1 MSHSHND
8 FPISGYLGR
17 WKVHHNMMRTKSRY
31 DARYMLKNP
40 STQKIYTNSQML
52 ADLAQR
58 KKEYPGLAL
67 LLEPWIAKIASRA
80 QKNPDAE
87 FSLHCSD
94 ATEERA
100 LARLKKM
107 RWSELES
114 LAQLLYRPL
123 YERNLKYGDVNVRD
137 FVTYQASVLYAGETP
152 ATRTRLTGC
161 LKNYILPV
169 VGEIKLNALDADRQ
183 TKALKAIN
191 QKLQNSSGPVGSS
204 TRGYV
209 KRAYRG
215 LILAIER
222 SGWRG
227 CSAGLRLVDL
237 LKGSTDPNNAILRSC
252 RVAHLDDTQ
261 RTALFGL
268 LFEPEHLYDLFW
280 VALLYSGADPADI
293 AGQTYGD
300 IEELTLRDG
309 SCCYTILIS
318 RRVRKLHDRYSTL
331 QATNENFPIYKFR
344 RLVLT
349 PWAGDVLL
357 RRLEQLHALG
367 LSDDQIQ
374 EMRLSSE
381 KPGGAIVGPEEL
393 AKRLQQLLRQ
403 AGIPAATATRTE
415 KKGHAY
421 RQTVKEDIALLQ
433 RDARYLAMQCGA
445 DEVMLHAMFGD
456 TWTDTDEEAYLD
468 LLGDRYAV
476 ARWQRLRRWSPLA
489 PASLP
494 FTGEGCLAGNTH
506 VPTRHILQVINSTGH
521 PVTLTLRAT
530 YALNAFWA
538 QNKKGGN
545 TS

>member
-1 MSHSHND
+1 
-8 FPISGYLGR
+8 
-17 WKVHHNMMRTKSRY
+17 
-31 DARYMLKNP
+31 
-40 STQKIYTNSQML
+40 ML

-87 FSLHCSD
+87 FSLHSSD
-94 ATEERA
+94 STRERA
-100 LARLKKM
+100 LARLKNQ

-123 YERNLKYGDVNVRD
+123 YERNLQHGDITVRD
-137 FVTYQASVLYAGETP
+137 FASYQAETLYAHETP
-152 ATRTRLTGC
+152 DTRTRLMGC

-169 VGEIKLNALDADRQ
+169 IGNTKLKALDAGRQ

-191 QKLQNSSGPVGSS
+191 HKLQNSPGSVGSS
-204 TRGYV
+204 TRVYV

-215 LILAIER
+215 LILAIES
-222 SGWRG
+222 SGWKG
-227 CSAGLRLVDL
+227 CFAGLHLIDILKSSSERNSDILNNSRVD
-237 LKGSTDPNNAILRSC
+237 
-252 RVAHLDDTQ
+252 HLDDTQ
-261 RTALFGL
+261 RTALFQL
-268 LFEPEHLYDLFW
+268 LIDPGRLYDLFW

-300 IEELTLRDG
+300 IDELALQDG
-309 SCCYTILIS
+309 NCCYTILIS

-344 RLVLT
+344 RVVLT
-349 PWAGDVLL
+349 PWAGDILL
-357 RRLEQLHALG
+357 RRLEQLRALG
-367 LSDDQIQ
+367 LSDDQIR

-393 AKRLQQLLRQ
+393 AKRLRPLLL
-403 AGIPAATATRTE
+403 ATGIPGATPTRTD

-421 RQTVKEDIALLQ
+421 RQKITEDVNLLF
-433 RDARYLAMQCGA
+433 RDARYLAKRCGA
-445 DEVMLHAMFGD
+445 DDVMLHAMFGD
-456 TWTDTDEEAYLD
+456 AWTDTDEDAYLD

-476 ARWQRLRRWSPLA
+476 ARWQRLRHWSPLA
-489 PASLP
+489 PAPLP
-494 FTGEGCLAGNTH
+494 ATGEGCLEGYTH
-506 VPTRHILQVINSTGH
+506 TPARHIQRVNNPTDHS
-521 PVTLTLRAT
+521 VTLTLSAL
-530 YALNAFWA
+530 YALRVYWA
-538 QNKKGGN
+538 HNEKERS

>member
-1 MSHSHND
+1 
-8 FPISGYLGR
+8 
-17 WKVHHNMMRTKSRY
+17 
-31 DARYMLKNP
+31 
-40 STQKIYTNSQML
+40 ML

-123 YERNLKYGDVNVRD
+123 NERNLKYGDVNVRD

-237 LKGSTDPNNAILRSC
+237 LEGSTDPNNAILRSC
-252 RVAHLDDTQ
+252 RVAHLDNAQ

-300 IEELTLRDG
+300 IEELTLQDG

-367 LSDDQIQ
+367 LSDDQIR
-374 EMRLSSE
+374 EMRLSAE
-381 KPGGAIVGPEEL
+381 KPGSSIVGPEEL
-393 AKRLQQLLRQ
+393 SKRLRPLLQQ
-403 AGIPAATATRTE
+403 AGISNASSTRTD
-415 KKGHAY
+415 KQGHAY

-433 RDARYLAMQCGA
+433 RDARYLAIQCGA

-494 FTGEGCLAGNTH
+494 FTGEGCLAGYTH
-506 VPTRHILQVINSTGH
+506 VPARHNLRVDNTTDHS
-521 PVTLTLRAT
+521 VTLTLHAP

>member
-1 MSHSHND
+1 MGTSKCD
-8 FPISGYLGR
+8 FAIAGYEGR
-17 WKVHHNMMRTKSRY
+17 QKVHHNMKRTKSKY

-40 STQKIYTNSQML
+40 ATKKVYTNAQML

-107 RWSELES
+107 RWSELEA

-183 TKALKAIN
+183 TKALKTIN
-191 QKLQNSSGPVGSS
+191 QKLQNSSEPVGSS

-215 LILAIER
+215 LILAIES
-222 SGWRG
+222 SGWKG
-227 CSAGLRLVDL
+227 CFAGLHLIDI
-237 LKGSTDPNNAILRSC
+237 LKSSSERNSDILKNS
-252 RVAHLDDTQ
+252 RVAHLDDAQ
-261 RTALFGL
+261 RTALFRL

-280 VALLYSGADPADI
+280 VALLYSGMDPSDI

-300 IEELTLRDG
+300 IEELTLQDG

-357 RRLEQLHALG
+357 RRLEQLRGLG
-367 LSDDQIQ
+367 LSDDQIR

-403 AGIPAATATRTE
+403 AGIPAATLTRTD
-415 KKGHAY
+415 KQGHAY

-433 RDARYLAMQCGA
+433 RDARYLAIQCGA

-494 FTGEGCLAGNTH
+494 FTGEGCLTGYTHAPARHNLRVDNTTDH
-506 VPTRHILQVINSTGH
+506 S
-521 PVTLTLRAT
+521 VTLTLRAP

>member
-1 MSHSHND
+1 MGISKRD
-8 FPISGYLGR
+8 FAIAGYEGR
-17 WKVHHNMMRTKSRY
+17 QKVHHNMKRTKSKY

-52 ADLAQR
+52 ADLMRR
-58 KKEYPGLAL
+58 KDQYPGLAP
-67 LLEPWIAKIASRA
+67 LLEPWIQELTARA

-152 ATRTRLTGC
+152 ATRTRLAGC

-183 TKALKAIN
+183 TKALKTIN
-191 QKLQNSSGPVGSS
+191 QKLQNSSEPVGSS

-215 LILAIER
+215 LILAIES
-222 SGWRG
+222 SGWKG
-227 CSAGLRLVDL
+227 CFAGLHLIDI
-237 LKGSTDPNNAILRSC
+237 LKSSSERNSDILKNS
-252 RVAHLDDTQ
+252 RVAHLDDAQ
-261 RTALFGL
+261 RTALFRL

-293 AGQTYGD
+293 SGQTYGD
-300 IEELTLRDG
+300 IEELTLQDG

-357 RRLEQLHALG
+357 RRLEQLRGLG
-367 LSDDQIQ
+367 LSDDQIR

-393 AKRLQQLLRQ
+393 AKRLRSLLPQ
-403 AGIPAATATRTE
+403 AGILAATPTRTD

-433 RDARYLAMQCGA
+433 RDARYLAIQCGV

-494 FTGEGCLAGNTH
+494 FTGEGRLTGYTHAPARHNLRVDNTTDH
-506 VPTRHILQVINSTGH
+506 S
-521 PVTLTLRAT
+521 VTLTLRAP

>member
-1 MSHSHND
+1 MGTSKCG
-8 FPISGYLGR
+8 FAIAGYEGR
-17 WKVHHNMMRTKSRY
+17 QKVHHNMKRTKSKY

-40 STQKIYTNSQML
+40 ATKKVYTNAQML

-58 KKEYPGLAL
+58 EKVYPGLAP
-67 LLEPWIAKIASRA
+67 LLEPWIQKLTARA

-152 ATRTRLTGC
+152 ATRTHLTGC
-161 LKNYILPV
+161 LKNHILPV

-204 TRGYV
+204 ARGYV

-222 SGWRG
+222 NGWRG
-227 CSAGLRLVDL
+227 CSAGLQLVDL
-237 LKGSTDPNNAILRSC
+237 LKGSTNPNNAILRSC
-252 RVAHLDDTQ
+252 RVAHLDDAQ

-331 QATNENFPIYKFR
+331 PATNENFPIYKFR

-403 AGIPAATATRTE
+403 AE
-415 KKGHAY
+415 K
-421 RQTVKEDIALLQ
+421 
-433 RDARYLAMQCGA
+433 
-445 DEVMLHAMFGD
+445 
-456 TWTDTDEEAYLD
+456 
-468 LLGDRYAV
+468 
-476 ARWQRLRRWSPLA
+476 
-489 PASLP
+489 
-494 FTGEGCLAGNTH
+494 
-506 VPTRHILQVINSTGH
+506 
-521 PVTLTLRAT
+521 
-530 YALNAFWA
+530 
-538 QNKKGGN
+538 
-545 TS
+545 

>member
-1 MSHSHND
+1 MGTSKCD
-8 FPISGYLGR
+8 FAIAGYEGR
-17 WKVHHNMMRTKSRY
+17 QKVHHNMKRTKSKY

-40 STQKIYTNSQML
+40 ATKKVYTNAQML

-58 KKEYPGLAL
+58 
-67 LLEPWIAKIASRA
+67 LEI
-80 QKNPDAE
+80 
-87 FSLHCSD
+87 
-94 ATEERA
+94 
-100 LARLKKM
+100 
-107 RWSELES
+107 

-169 VGEIKLNALDADRQ
+169 VGEIKLNALDTDRQ

-191 QKLQNSSGPVGSS
+191 QKLQNSSGPGGSS

-252 RVAHLDDTQ
+252 RVAHLDDAQ

-300 IEELTLRDG
+300 IEELTLQDG

-393 AKRLQQLLRQ
+393 AKRLRPLLLA
-403 AGIPAATATRTE
+403 AGIPDATPTRTD
-415 KKGHAY
+415 KLGHAY
-421 RQTVKEDIALLQ
+421 RQKITEDVNLLL
-433 RDARYLAMQCGA
+433 RDARYLAKRCGA
-445 DEVMLHAMFGD
+445 DDVMLHAMFGD
-456 TWTDTDEEAYLD
+456 AWTDTDEDAYLD

-489 PASLP
+489 PAPLP
-494 FTGEGCLAGNTH
+494 ATGEGCLEGYTH
-506 VPTRHILQVINSTGH
+506 APARHIQRVNNPTDHS
-521 PVTLTLRAT
+521 VTLTLSAL
-530 YALNAFWA
+530 YALRVYWA
-538 QNKKGGN
+538 HNEKERS

>member
-1 MSHSHND
+1 MAASKND
-8 FPISGYLGR
+8 FDIAGYKGR
-17 WKVHHNMMRTKSRY
+17 WKVHHNMNRTKSKY
-31 DARYMLKNP
+31 DAYYMLKNP
-40 STQKIYTNSQML
+40 ATKKVYTNAQML

-58 KKEYPGLAL
+58 KKEYPGLAP
-67 LLEPWIAKIASRA
+67 LLEPWIAEITSRA

-87 FSLHCSD
+87 FSLHSSD
-94 ATEERA
+94 STRERA
-100 LARLKKM
+100 LARLKKQ

-123 YERNLKYGDVNVRD
+123 YERNLQHGDITVRD
-137 FVTYQASVLYAGETP
+137 FASYQAETLYAHETP
-152 ATRTRLTGC
+152 DTRTRLMGC

-169 VGEIKLNALDADRQ
+169 IGNTKPKALDADRQ

-191 QKLQNSSGPVGSS
+191 QKLQNSSEPVGSS

-237 LKGSTDPNNAILRSC
+237 LKGPTDPNNAILRSC
-252 RVAHLDDTQ
+252 RVAHLDDAQ

-268 LFEPEHLYDLFW
+268 LFKPEHLYDLFW

-293 AGQTYGD
+293 SGQTYGD

-344 RLVLT
+344 RLVFT

-357 RRLEQLHALG
+357 RRLEQLRGLG
-367 LSDDQIQ
+367 LSDDQIR

-393 AKRLQQLLRQ
+393 AKRLRPLLLA
-403 AGIPAATATRTE
+403 AGIPDATTTRTG
-415 KKGHAY
+415 KMGHAY

-433 RDARYLAMQCGA
+433 RDARYLAIQCGA
-445 DEVMLHAMFGD
+445 DEVMLHTMFGD
-456 TWTDTDEEAYLD
+456 TWTDTDEKAYLD

-494 FTGEGCLAGNTH
+494 FTGEGCLTGYTHAPARHNLRADNTTDH
-506 VPTRHILQVINSTGH
+506 S
-521 PVTLTLRAT
+521 VTLTLRAP

>member
-1 MSHSHND
+1 MGTSKHD
-8 FPISGYLGR
+8 FNIAGYKGR
-17 WKVHHNMMRTKSRY
+17 WKVHHNMNRTKSQY
-31 DARYMLKNP
+31 DAYYMLKNP

-52 ADLAQR
+52 ADLMRR
-58 KKEYPGLAL
+58 KDQYPGLAP
-67 LLEPWIAKIASRA
+67 LLEPWIQELTARA
-80 QKNPDAE
+80 QKKPNAE
-87 FSLHCSD
+87 FSLHCSSSTKD
-94 ATEERA
+94 SA
-100 LARLKKM
+100 LARLKKT
-107 RWSELES
+107 RWHELEI

-123 YERNLKYGDVNVRD
+123 YERNLKYGDVTVRD

-169 VGEIKLNALDADRQ
+169 VGEIKLNALGADRQ

-191 QKLQNSSGPVGSS
+191 QKLQNSSGPVGNS

-252 RVAHLDDTQ
+252 RVAHLDDAQ
-261 RTALFGL
+261 RTALFRL

-331 QATNENFPIYKFR
+331 QATNEDFPIYKFR

-393 AKRLQQLLRQ
+393 AKRLRPLLLA
-403 AGIPAATATRTE
+403 AGIPDATPTRTD
-415 KKGHAY
+415 KLGHAY
-421 RQTVKEDIALLQ
+421 RQKITEDVNLLL
-433 RDARYLAMQCGA
+433 RDARYLEKRCGA
-445 DEVMLHAMFGD
+445 DDVMLHAMFGD
-456 TWTDTDEEAYLD
+456 AWTDTDEDAYLD

-494 FTGEGCLAGNTH
+494 FTGEGCLTGYTHAPARHNLRVDNTTDH
-506 VPTRHILQVINSTGH
+506 S
-521 PVTLTLRAT
+521 VTLTLRAP

>member
-1 MSHSHND
+1 MQH
-8 FPISGYLGR
+8 
-17 WKVHHNMMRTKSRY
+17 
-31 DARYMLKNP
+31 
-40 STQKIYTNSQML
+40 
-52 ADLAQR
+52 
-58 KKEYPGLAL
+58 
-67 LLEPWIAKIASRA
+67 
-80 QKNPDAE
+80 
-87 FSLHCSD
+87 
-94 ATEERA
+94 
-100 LARLKKM
+100 
-107 RWSELES
+107 
-114 LAQLLYRPL
+114 
-123 YERNLKYGDVNVRD
+123 GDITVRD
-137 FVTYQASVLYAGETP
+137 FASYQAETLYAHETP
-152 ATRTRLTGC
+152 DTRTRLMGC

-169 VGEIKLNALDADRQ
+169 IGNTKLKALDAGRQ

-191 QKLQNSSGPVGSS
+191 HKLQNSPGSVGSS
-204 TRGYV
+204 TRVYV

-222 SGWRG
+222 NGWRG
-227 CSAGLRLVDL
+227 CSAGLQLVDL
-237 LKGSTDPNNAILRSC
+237 LKGSTNPNNAILRSC
-252 RVAHLDDTQ
+252 RVAHLDDAQ

-331 QATNENFPIYKFR
+331 PATNENFPIYKFR

-349 PWAGDVLL
+349 PWAGQVLL
-357 RRLEQLHALG
+357 RRLEQLRGLG

-381 KPGGAIVGPEEL
+381 KPGGAIIGPEEL

-403 AGIPAATATRTE
+403 AGIPAATPTRTD

-421 RQTVKEDIALLQ
+421 RQTVKQDIALLQ
-433 RDARYLAMQCGA
+433 RDARYLAIQCGA

-494 FTGEGCLAGNTH
+494 FTGEGCLAGYTH
-506 VPTRHILQVINSTGH
+506 VPARHILQVINSTGH

-538 QNKKGGN
+538 QSKKGGN

>member
-1 MSHSHND
+1 MGTSKCD
-8 FPISGYLGR
+8 FAIAGYEGR
-17 WKVHHNMMRTKSRY
+17 QKVHHNMKRTESKY

-40 STQKIYTNSQML
+40 ATKKVYTNAQML

-58 KKEYPGLAL
+58 EKVYPGLAP
-67 LLEPWIAKIASRA
+67 LLEPWIQELTARA

-87 FSLHCSD
+87 FSLHCSN

-123 YERNLKYGDVNVRD
+123 YERNLKYGDVTVRD

-152 ATRTRLTGC
+152 ATRTHLTGC

-169 VGEIKLNALDADRQ
+169 VGEIKLNALDAE
-183 TKALKAIN
+183 
-191 QKLQNSSGPVGSS
+191 LQNSSGPVGSS
-204 TRGYV
+204 ARGYV

-222 SGWRG
+222 NGWRG
-227 CSAGLRLVDL
+227 CSAGLQLVDL

-252 RVAHLDDTQ
+252 RVAHLDDAQ
-261 RTALFGL
+261 RTALFRL

-403 AGIPAATATRTE
+403 AGIPAATLTRTD
-415 KKGHAY
+415 KQGHAY

-433 RDARYLAMQCGA
+433 RDARYLAIQCGA

-494 FTGEGCLAGNTH
+494 FTGEGCLTGYTHAPARHNLRVDNTTDH
-506 VPTRHILQVINSTGH
+506 S
-521 PVTLTLRAT
+521 VTLTLRAP

>member
-1 MSHSHND
+1 MGTSKCD
-8 FPISGYLGR
+8 FAIAGYEGR
-17 WKVHHNMMRTKSRY
+17 QKVHHNMKRTKSKY

-40 STQKIYTNSQML
+40 ATKKVYTNAQML

-58 KKEYPGLAL
+58 EKVYPGLAP
-67 LLEPWIAKIASRA
+67 LLEPWIQELTARA

-137 FVTYQASVLYAGETP
+137 FVMYQAKTLFPGDTP
-152 ATRTRLTGC
+152 EMRTRLIGI
-161 LKNYILPV
+161 LENHILPEI
-169 VGEIKLNALDADRQ
+169 GEVKLNALDAGCQ
-183 TKALKAIN
+183 KKALASISR
-191 QKLQNSSGPVGSS
+191 KLSVGKT
-204 TRGYV
+204 TRENIR
-209 KRAYRG
+209 RAYRG
-215 LILAIER
+215 LILAIES
-222 SGWRG
+222 SGWKG
-227 CSAGLRLVDL
+227 CFAGLHLIDILKSSSERNSDILNNSRVD
-237 LKGSTDPNNAILRSC
+237 
-252 RVAHLDDTQ
+252 HLDDTQ
-261 RTALFGL
+261 RTALFQL
-268 LFEPEHLYDLFW
+268 LIDPGRLYDLFW
-280 VALLYSGADPADI
+280 VALLYCGMDPADI

-300 IEELTLRDG
+300 IDELALQDG

-344 RLVLT
+344 RVVLT
-349 PWAGDVLL
+349 PWAGDILL
-357 RRLEQLHALG
+357 RRLEQLRALG
-367 LSDDQIQ
+367 LSDDQIR

-393 AKRLQQLLRQ
+393 AKRLRPLLLA
-403 AGIPAATATRTE
+403 AGIPDATPTRTDNM
-415 KKGHAY
+415 GHAY
-421 RQTVKEDIALLQ
+421 RQKITEDVNLLL
-433 RDARYLAMQCGA
+433 RDARYLAKRCGA
-445 DEVMLHAMFGD
+445 DDVMLHAMFGD
-456 TWTDTDEEAYLD
+456 AWTDTDEDAYLD

-489 PASLP
+489 PAPLP
-494 FTGEGCLAGNTH
+494 ATGEGCLEGYTH
-506 VPTRHILQVINSTGH
+506 APARHILRAANPTDRS
-521 PVTLTLRAT
+521 VTLTLSAL
-530 YALNAFWA
+530 YALRVYWA
-538 QNKKGGN
+538 HNEKERS

>member
-1 MSHSHND
+1 MKSQRGNSH
-8 FPISGYLGR
+8 
-17 WKVHHNMMRTKSRY
+17 
-31 DARYMLKNP
+31 
-40 STQKIYTNSQML
+40 
-52 ADLAQR
+52 
-58 KKEYPGLAL
+58 
-67 LLEPWIAKIASRA
+67 
-80 QKNPDAE
+80 
-87 FSLHCSD
+87 
-94 ATEERA
+94 
-100 LARLKKM
+100 
-107 RWSELES
+107 
-114 LAQLLYRPL
+114 
-123 YERNLKYGDVNVRD
+123 
-137 FVTYQASVLYAGETP
+137 
-152 ATRTRLTGC
+152 
-161 LKNYILPV
+161 LPV
-169 VGEIKLNALDADRQ
+169 IGNTKLKALDAGRQ
-183 TKALKAIN
+183 TKALKAIS

-237 LKGSTDPNNAILRSC
+237 LKGPTDPNNAILRSC

-293 AGQTYGD
+293 SGQTYGD

-367 LSDDQIQ
+367 LSDDQIR

-393 AKRLQQLLRQ
+393 AKRLRPLLLA
-403 AGIPAATATRTE
+403 AGIPDATPTRTG
-415 KKGHAY
+415 KMGHAY
-421 RQTVKEDIALLQ
+421 RQKITEDVNLLL
-433 RDARYLAMQCGA
+433 RDARYLAKRCGA
-445 DEVMLHAMFGD
+445 DDVMLHAMFGD
-456 TWTDTDEEAYLD
+456 AWTDTDEDAYLD

-494 FTGEGCLAGNTH
+494 FTGEGCLAGYTH
-506 VPTRHILQVINSTGH
+506 APARHILRAANPTDHS
-521 PVTLTLRAT
+521 VTLTLRAP

>member
-1 MSHSHND
+1 MGTSKCG
-8 FPISGYLGR
+8 FAIAGYEGR
-17 WKVHHNMMRTKSRY
+17 QKVHHNMKRTKSKY

-40 STQKIYTNSQML
+40 ATKKVYTNAQML

-58 KKEYPGLAL
+58 EKVYPGLAP
-67 LLEPWIAKIASRA
+67 LLEPWIQKLTARA

-152 ATRTRLTGC
+152 ATRTHLTGC
-161 LKNYILPV
+161 LKNHILPV

-204 TRGYV
+204 ARGYV

-222 SGWRG
+222 NGWRG
-227 CSAGLRLVDL
+227 CSAGLQLVDL
-237 LKGSTDPNNAILRSC
+237 LKGSTNPNNAILRSC
-252 RVAHLDDTQ
+252 RVAHLDDAQ

-331 QATNENFPIYKFR
+331 PATNENFPIYKFR

-349 PWAGDVLL
+349 PWAGQVLL
-357 RRLEQLHALG
+357 RRLEQLRGLG

-403 AGIPAATATRTE
+403 AGIPTAIPTRTD

-433 RDARYLAMQCGA
+433 RDARYLAKRCGA
-445 DEVMLHAMFGD
+445 DDVMLHAMFGD

-494 FTGEGCLAGNTH
+494 FTGEGCLAGYTH
-506 VPTRHILQVINSTGH
+506 VPARHILQVINSTGH

>member
-1 MSHSHND
+1 MGTSKHD
-8 FPISGYLGR
+8 FNIAGYKGR
-17 WKVHHNMMRTKSRY
+17 RKVHHNMNRTKSQY
-31 DARYMLKNP
+31 DAYYMLKNP

-52 ADLAQR
+52 ADLMRR
-58 KKEYPGLAL
+58 KDQYPGLAP
-67 LLEPWIAKIASRA
+67 LLEPWIQELTART

-123 YERNLKYGDVNVRD
+123 YERNLKYGGVSVRD

-191 QKLQNSSGPVGSS
+191 QKLQNSSEPVGSS

-227 CSAGLRLVDL
+227 CSAGLQLVDL
-237 LKGSTDPNNAILRSC
+237 LKGPTDPNNAILRSC
-252 RVAHLDDTQ
+252 RVAHLDDVQ

-293 AGQTYGD
+293 SGQTYGD

-393 AKRLQQLLRQ
+393 ARRLRPLLLA
-403 AGIPAATATRTE
+403 AGIPDATPTRTDIL
-415 KKGHAY
+415 GHAY
-421 RQTVKEDIALLQ
+421 RQKITEDVNLLL
-433 RDARYLAMQCGA
+433 RDARYLAKRCGA
-445 DEVMLHAMFGD
+445 DDVMLHAMFGD
-456 TWTDTDEEAYLD
+456 AWTDTDEDAYLD

-489 PASLP
+489 PAPLP
-494 FTGEGCLAGNTH
+494 AAGEGCLEGYTH
-506 VPTRHILQVINSTGH
+506 APARHILRAANPTDRS
-521 PVTLTLRAT
+521 VTLTLSAL
-530 YALNAFWA
+530 YALRVYWA
-538 QNKKGGN
+538 HNEKERS

>member
-17 WKVHHNMMRTKSRY
+17 LKVHHNMMRTKSRY

-52 ADLAQR
+52 ADLMRR
-58 KKEYPGLAL
+58 KDQYPGLAPL
-67 LLEPWIAKIASRA
+67 LKPWIQELTARA

-87 FSLHCSD
+87 FSLHSSD
-94 ATEERA
+94 STRERA
-100 LARLKKM
+100 LARLKKQ

-123 YERNLKYGDVNVRD
+123 YERNLQHGDITVRD
-137 FVTYQASVLYAGETP
+137 FASYQAETLYAHETP
-152 ATRTRLTGC
+152 DTRTRLMGC

-169 VGEIKLNALDADRQ
+169 IGNTKLKALDASRQ

-191 QKLQNSSGPVGSS
+191 HKLQNSPGSVGSS
-204 TRGYV
+204 TRVYV

-215 LILAIER
+215 LILAIES
-222 SGWRG
+222 SGWKG
-227 CSAGLRLVDL
+227 CFAGLHLIDILKSSSERNSDILKNSRVD
-237 LKGSTDPNNAILRSC
+237 
-252 RVAHLDDTQ
+252 HLDDTQ
-261 RTALFGL
+261 RTALFQL
-268 LFEPEHLYDLFW
+268 LIDPGRLYDLFW

-300 IEELTLRDG
+300 IDELALQDG

-331 QATNENFPIYKFR
+331 PATNENFPIYKFR

-349 PWAGDVLL
+349 PWAGQVLL
-357 RRLEQLHALG
+357 RRLEQLRGLG

-393 AKRLQQLLRQ
+393 AKRLQQLLRH
-403 AGIPAATATRTE
+403 AGIPAATPTRTD

-421 RQTVKEDIALLQ
+421 RQTVKQDIALLQ
-433 RDARYLAMQCGA
+433 RDARYLAKRCGA
-445 DEVMLHAMFGD
+445 DDVMLHAMFGD
-456 TWTDTDEEAYLD
+456 AWTDTDEDAYLD

-489 PASLP
+489 PAPLP
-494 FTGEGCLAGNTH
+494 ATGEGCLAGYTH
-506 VPTRHILQVINSTGH
+506 APARHILQVINSTGH
-521 PVTLTLRAT
+521 PVTLTLSAL
-530 YALNAFWA
+530 YALRVYWA
-538 QNKKGGN
+538 HNEKERS

>member
-17 WKVHHNMMRTKSRY
+17 LKVHHNMMRTKSRY

-40 STQKIYTNSQML
+40 STQKIYTNSQTL
-52 ADLAQR
+52 ADLMRR
-58 KKEYPGLAL
+58 KDQYPGLAPL
-67 LLEPWIAKIASRA
+67 LKPWIQELTARA

-87 FSLHCSD
+87 FSLHCSSSTKD
-94 ATEERA
+94 SA
-100 LARLKKM
+100 LARLKKT
-107 RWSELES
+107 RWHELEI

-123 YERNLKYGDVNVRD
+123 YERNLKYGDVTVRD
-137 FVTYQASVLYAGETP
+137 FVMYQAQTLFPGDTP
-152 ATRTRLTGC
+152 EMRTRLIGI
-161 LKNYILPV
+161 LENYILPEI
-169 VGEIKLNALDADRQ
+169 GEVKLNALDAGCQ
-183 TKALKAIN
+183 KKALASISR
-191 QKLQNSSGPVGSS
+191 KLSVGKT
-204 TRGYV
+204 TRENIR
-209 KRAYRG
+209 RAYRG

-237 LKGSTDPNNAILRSC
+237 LEGPADPNNAILRSC
-252 RVAHLDDTQ
+252 RVAHLDDAQ

-403 AGIPAATATRTE
+403 AGLPTATTTRTD

-433 RDARYLAMQCGA
+433 RDARYLAIQCGA

-494 FTGEGCLAGNTH
+494 FTGEGCLAGYTH
-506 VPTRHILQVINSTGH
+506 VPARHNLRVDNTTDHS
-521 PVTLTLRAT
+521 VTLTLRAP

>member
-1 MSHSHND
+1 MGTSKCD
-8 FPISGYLGR
+8 FAIAGYEGR
-17 WKVHHNMMRTKSRY
+17 QKVHHNMKRTKSKY

-40 STQKIYTNSQML
+40 ATKKVYTNAQML

-58 KKEYPGLAL
+58 
-67 LLEPWIAKIASRA
+67 LEI
-80 QKNPDAE
+80 
-87 FSLHCSD
+87 
-94 ATEERA
+94 
-100 LARLKKM
+100 
-107 RWSELES
+107 

-169 VGEIKLNALDADRQ
+169 VGEIKLNALDTDRQ

-191 QKLQNSSGPVGSS
+191 QKLQNSSGPGGSS

-252 RVAHLDDTQ
+252 RVAHLDDAQ

-293 AGQTYGD
+293 SGQTYGD

-318 RRVRKLHDRYSTL
+318 RRVRKLNDRYSTL

-367 LSDDQIQ
+367 LSDDPIQ
-374 EMRLSSE
+374 EMRFSSE

-393 AKRLQQLLRQ
+393 AKRLLQLLRQ

-494 FTGEGCLAGNTH
+494 FTGEGCLAGYTH
-506 VPTRHILQVINSTGH
+506 VPARHILQVINSTGH
-521 PVTLTLRAT
+521 PVTLTLHAT

>member
-1 MSHSHND
+1 MGTSKCD
-8 FPISGYLGR
+8 FAIAGYEGR
-17 WKVHHNMMRTKSRY
+17 QKVHHNMKRTKSKY

-40 STQKIYTNSQML
+40 ATKKVYTNAQML

-58 KKEYPGLAL
+58 EKVYPGLAP
-67 LLEPWIAKIASRA
+67 LLEPWIQELTARA

-87 FSLHCSD
+87 FSLHCSG

-191 QKLQNSSGPVGSS
+191 QKLQNSSGPVGNS

-237 LKGSTDPNNAILRSC
+237 LEGSTDPNNAILRSC
-252 RVAHLDDTQ
+252 RVAHLDDAQ

-300 IEELTLRDG
+300 IEELTLQDG

-367 LSDDQIQ
+367 LSDDQIR
-374 EMRLSSE
+374 EMRLSAE
-381 KPGGAIVGPEEL
+381 KPGSSIVGPEEL
-393 AKRLQQLLRQ
+393 SKRLRPLLQQ
-403 AGIPAATATRTE
+403 AGISNASSTRTD
-415 KKGHAY
+415 KQGHAY

-433 RDARYLAMQCGA
+433 RDARYLAIQCGA
-445 DEVMLHAMFGD
+445 DEVMLHAMFGAP
-456 TWTDTDEEAYLD
+456 WTDTDEEAYLD
-468 LLGDRYAV
+468 LLGDSYAV

-489 PASLP
+489 PAPLP
-494 FTGEGCLAGNTH
+494 ATGEGCLAGYTH
-506 VPTRHILQVINSTGH
+506 APARHILRANNTTDHS
-521 PVTLTLRAT
+521 VTLTLSAP
-530 YALNAFWA
+530 YALNTYWTR
-538 QNKKGGN
+538 NEKERN